1 MMKIYAK
8 VFPYQPKEG
17 SDSKVLGYAT
27 LELGGSLKV
36 NDVVIRQGDNGP
48 FVSMPA
54 FKNKD
59 GEFKEVC
66 HPTTKEFRE
75 ALSAT
80 VLDAYNRDSKWA
92 VRDGVTRPNV
102 DVNMSKFEKDGIK
115 AIGSIVLDNE
125 FCVNNITV
133 RENKNGNLMVNMP
146 STSYDKDGTK
156 AYKDICAPTGDYAE
170 KGTIVGRIINVAKER
185 LAEKEPLAAKVA
197 SAEETKKTQEKK
209 TEEKKAPEKK
219 TGAKS
224 SKKKAKTEK
233 EDRE

>member
-17 SDSKVLGYAT
+17 SDSKVLGYAI
-27 LELGGSLKV
+27 LELGAALTV
-36 NDVVIRQGDNGP
+36 NDVVIRQGEKGP
-48 FVSMPA
+48 FVSMPSY
-54 FKNKD
+54 KTKD
-59 GEFKEVC
+59 GEYKEVC
-66 HPTTKEFRE
+66 HPITKEFRD
-75 ALSAT
+75 AISST
-80 VLDAYNRDSKWA
+80 VLDAYKRSDKEA
-92 VRDGVTRPNV
+92 VRNGDTSPNV
-102 DVNMSKFEKDGIK
+102 DVSLNKHEKDGIK
-115 AIGSIVLDNE
+115 ALGSIVLGKE
-125 FCVNNITV
+125 FCVNSIVV
-133 RENKNGNLMVNMP
+133 RENKNGNLMAYMP

-156 AYKDICAPTGDYAE
+156 AYKVICAPTGDYAE
-170 KGTIVGRIINVAKER
+170 KGTIVGRIINVAKEK